1 MDYKDNL
8 TGDGESLEITSI
20 EKSKKNRDRL
30 SVYIDGRFSFTI
42 SEEDYI
48 SLHLYEKKEITQET
62 IDYIK
67 ETLNFR
73 EAKSKAVRYLSL
85 KLRTEQE
92 VWKKLQEDG
101 YDQDC
106 IEKVV
111 NELKAIGYINN
122 KLYAQKYVFDRSKL
136 KPKAKKMI
144 KRELIAR
151 GIDEETADEVL
162 DDWKVEDSVVAR
174 SLLKRKFGKYD
185 LRDKKILRKAYMF
198 LLHRGFSM
206 STIREAMDGLADDL
220 FEEDALE

>member
-1 MDYKDNL
+1 
-8 TGDGESLEITSI
+8 LEITSI
-20 EKSKKNRDRL
+20 EKNKKNRDRL
-30 SVYIDGRFSFTI
+30 SVYIDGKFAFTI
-42 SEEDYI
+42 SEEDYL
-48 SLHLYEKKEITQET
+48 SMHLYEKKDITQET

-67 ETLNFR
+67 DTLNFR

-92 VWKKLQEDG
+92 VRKKLHDDG
-101 YDQDC
+101 YDNEC

-111 NELKAIGYINN
+111 NELMAIGYINN

-136 KPKAKKMI
+136 KPISKKMM
-144 KRELIAR
+144 KRELISR
-151 GIDEETADEVL
+151 GIAEETADEVL

-185 LRDKKILRKAYMF
+185 LKDKKILRKAYMF

-206 STIREAMDGLADDL
+206 SIIREALDGLADDL
-220 FEEDALE
+220 FEEDTLE